1 MPVRRRAFGIGTA
14 VALSLLL
21 HAVLLT
27 AFNVDPALLQGLSE
41 APPIEARLVRV
52 EPPAPLPPPPP
63 KPEVRRAPP
72 PAPEP
77 PAEVEP
83 EPEAETVEAA
93 APESPTEVVEAT
105 GVESVEAIAPQRPE
119 PPAAPAAPAI
129 PLNHLPPQIELVYEI
144 RFGVARGEQTVRW
157 VADDGRYTLTSV
169 AGATGLTRLLYSG
182 QLIQTSQGR
191 IVATGL
197 QPEAFWDQRGRKRNS
212 GRFDFASGTLSVSRD
227 GRVQALDLPG
237 DAQDTQSLPF
247 HFALNAP
254 RIGTGPFHV
263 FDGRKLRPYYFTNH
277 GEVMLDT
284 PIGRLRT
291 LHLERKDAPA
301 DRRFEVWLAIDMHHL
316 PVRVL
321 RPDDSGAEGEVMIR
335 SIAYPR

>member
-1 MPVRRRAFGIGTA
+1 MPARRRAFAIGIA

-21 HAVLLT
+21 HGVLLT
-27 AFNVDPALLQGLSE
+27 AFNLEPALLQALSE
-41 APPIEARLVRV
+41 APPIEARLARV
-52 EPPAPLPPPPP
+52 EPPAPPPPSP
-63 KPEVRRAPP
+63 KPEARRVPP
-72 PAPEP
+72 PPEP

-83 EPEAETVEAA
+83 EPVAATGEAA
-93 APESPTEVVEAT
+93 APEPPTEAVAAVP
-105 GVESVEAIAPQRPE
+105 VESVEAIAPQPPE
-119 PPAAPAAPAI
+119 PPPAPAAPAI

-144 RFGVARGEQTVRW
+144 RFGPARGEQTVRW
-157 VADDGRYTLTSV
+157 LAADGRYTLTSV
-169 AGATGLTRLLYSG
+169 AGATGFTRMIYSG
-182 QLIQTSQGR
+182 QLVQTSQGR

-197 QPEAFWDQRGRKRNS
+197 QPEAFWDQRGRKRSS
-212 GRFDFASGTLSVSRD
+212 GRFDFAGGTLSVSRD
-227 GRVQALDLPG
+227 GKVRILDLPA
-237 DAQDTQSLPF
+237 DTQDSQSLPF

-254 RIGTGPFHV
+254 RIGIGPFHV
-263 FDGRKLRPYYFTNH
+263 FDGRKLRPYYFHNR

-321 RPDDSGAEGEVMIR
+321 RPDDSGADGEVMIR